1 MGIIILCIGIIAEY
15 GLPAIGFCSIC
26 YAIAS
31 LIGYFIEDKSVPK
44 LVDGILYVFVVLSLP
59 VSFWGV
65 SIYGLYKSRLEKQHE
80 YKFDRLFYISAISE
94 MPDDYNIDRY
104 HLSCYDFI
112 DKDGMFDIERWRAY
126 ELRRYEQGIPRILID
141 RHHHRLI
148 PTNIKEDSSIQI

>member
-44 LVDGILYVFVVLSLP
+44 FVDGILYVFVVLSLP

-65 SIYGLYKSRLEKQHE
+65 SIYGLYKSRLEKQQK
-80 YKFDRLFYISAISE
+80 YKFDRLYFISTVSR
-94 MPDDYNIDRY
+94 MPTKYDIDRY
-104 HLSCYDFI
+104 HLSCYEFVN
-112 DKDGMFDIERWRAY
+112 KSGEFNIESWRSY
-126 ELRRYEQGIPRILID
+126 ELGKYNSGMYL
-141 RHHHRLI
+141 
-148 PTNIKEDSSIQI
+148 S

>member
-1 MGIIILCIGIIAEY
+1 MDIIPSIVIITEY

-26 YAIAS
+26 YAMAS

-44 LVDGILYVFVVLSLP
+44 IVDGIFYILVVLSIP

-65 SIYGLYKSRLEKQHE
+65 SIYDLYKSRLEKQHKH
-80 YKFDRLFYISAISE
+80 KFDRLFYISAISE

-104 HLSCYDFI
+104 HLSCYQFI

-126 ELRRYEQGIPRILID
+126 ELGQYDQGVFRIRIFE
-141 RHHHRLI
+141 HHHRLI
-148 PTNIKEDSSIQI
+148 PTNIKEDNNIQI

>member
-1 MGIIILCIGIIAEY
+1 MDIIAEY
-15 GLPAIGFCSIC
+15 GVLRIIGFCSIC
-26 YAIAS
+26 YAIVS

-44 LVDGILYVFVVLSLP
+44 IVEGVLHILLLLSLP
-59 VSFWGV
+59 ASFVGV
-65 SIYGLYKSRLEKQHE
+65 SIYDLYKSRLEKQHK

-126 ELRRYEQGIPRILID
+126 ELGRYEQGIPRILID

-148 PTNIKEDSSIQI
+148 PTDFNKSDVEP